1 MPLLRPPSSSSP
13 VLVSVIII
21 SIIAIINCFFS
32 VQWFRYIALMW
43 DNVFFSVQWF
53 RYKSWCEI
61 MFFSDQLFWCKPW
74 CEITQAS
81 PPTPPLS
88 TPSSLARA
96 GFLRVGGILIL
107 TNFIILTIPIES
119 IPTMNMLM
127 KILLR
132 SRRRPRGSL
141 HRWAGGDCPPGIN
154 YFSSWRIIM
163 AVVVKIHIYCWNIQ
177 VGLVLIFPDVCW
189 AQFFFAKR
197 FQHLKGIGY
206 QVWVYLV
213 KTLKATVK
221 QTNISKT
228 E

>member
-1 MPLLRPPSSSSP
+1 
-13 VLVSVIII
+13 
-21 SIIAIINCFFS
+21 
-32 VQWFRYIALMW
+32 MW
-43 DNVFFSVQWF
+43 DNTGFPAHAAAVNAVLLSQGRLPEGRWH
-53 RYKSWCEI
+53 SHPH
-61 MFFSDQLFWCKPW
+61 QLHPHRVHPHH
-74 CEITQAS
+74 EH
-81 PPTPPLS
+81 
-88 TPSSLARA
+88 SLDE
-96 GFLRVGGILIL
+96 
-107 TNFIILTIPIES
+107 N
-119 IPTMNMLM
+119 
-127 KILLR
+127 LLR

-141 HRWAGGDCPPGIN
+141 YRWAGGDCPPGIN
-154 YFSSWRIIM
+154 YFCSWRIIM